1 MEYKCKFCQKV
12 YKSVYE
18 KNNRINLQKHTLYC
32 ELNPERILY
41 ECKYCN
47 EKKENGAKLGAHVS
61 NCIKNPN
68 YEDILKS
75 KKEKGREGRPHTDE
89 AKKKISDGRKKYLTN
104 NPDKVP
110 YLLNHSS
117 KESYPEKYFSDL
129 FLKES
134 IKVER
139 YFRVGSYEL
148 DFCIPDKKIDIEI
161 DGDQHYLDENI
172 IKHDIKRNE
181 YLNKNGWTI
190 FRVRWSEYKKMNYN
204 ERRNYISELKNKLGT
219 VA

>member
-1 MEYKCKFCQKV
+1 
-12 YKSVYE
+12 
-18 KNNRINLQKHTLYC
+18 
-32 ELNPERILY
+32 
-41 ECKYCN
+41 
-47 EKKENGAKLGAHVS
+47 
-61 NCIKNPN
+61 
-68 YEDILKS
+68 
-75 KKEKGREGRPHTDE
+75 
-89 AKKKISDGRKKYLTN
+89 
-104 NPDKVP
+104 
-110 YLLNHSS
+110 
-117 KESYPEKYFSDL
+117 L

-172 IKHDIKRNE
+172 VKHDIKRNE